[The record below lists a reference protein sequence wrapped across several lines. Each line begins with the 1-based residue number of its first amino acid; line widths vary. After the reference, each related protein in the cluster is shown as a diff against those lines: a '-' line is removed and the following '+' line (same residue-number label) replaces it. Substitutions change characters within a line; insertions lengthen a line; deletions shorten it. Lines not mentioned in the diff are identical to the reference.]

1 MDLLALGEQ
10 KYAEEH
16 PLHHAATKDDAT
28 LFRRLLQKSEL
39 RADIDGDPG
48 SGHDCLQTAIF
59 NGNKEIAEA
68 LVTLPL
74 SEFDWTRH
82 PMAAHGAISYLASA
96 ATLGRFDIFKIMTDT
111 GNVDIFE
118 GDSLG
123 KTQLHHVSDVPIGQT
138 PFHPIDDEGAVK
150 IARFILEQ
158 GAIQVDC
165 EDNKGQTPLSLAAEH
180 GKRGIV
186 QVLLEVSRDP
196 DSKDQDGNSPFYYA
210 VRSGHGPIAE
220 LLANTGK
227 VDCGVRARRRVIGA
241 QTRSEDQ
248 HLRGTFCKF
257 HLERALKACR
267 I

>member
-16 PLHHAATKDDAT
+16 PLHYAATKDDAT
-28 LFRRLLQKSEL
+28 LFRRLLQKPEL

-48 SGHDCLQTAIF
+48 SGHDCLQTAIL

-96 ATLGRFDIFKIMTDT
+96 ATLGRFDIFKIMADT

-118 GDSLG
+118 GESLG
-123 KTQLHHVSDVPIGQT
+123 KTQLHHVSDVPIDQT

-150 IARFILEQ
+150 IARFLLEQ
-158 GAIQVDC
+158 EAIQVDS
-165 EDNKGQTPLSLAAEH
+165 EDNKEQTPLS
-180 GKRGIV
+180 
-186 QVLLEVSRDP
+186 
-196 DSKDQDGNSPFYYA
+196 
-210 VRSGHGPIAE
+210 
-220 LLANTGK
+220 
-227 VDCGVRARRRVIGA
+227 
-241 QTRSEDQ
+241 
-248 HLRGTFCKF
+248 
-257 HLERALKACR
+257 
-267 I
+267 